1 MTTGKKQRNTR
12 AGGDEKEQRA
22 GEIKE
27 KVKEKE
33 KRRQKQEK
41 REAAQ
46 QQEKETKEVQAKGK
60 SGRGPRGHMDGQ
72 MLSYCLFLLVF
83 PAGKTE

>member
-1 MTTGKKQRNTR
+1 MRASSRVTPCARVFTGSSKTRQTGRREVTTGKKQRNTR

-22 GEIKE
+22 GEM

-46 QQEKETKEVQAKGK
+46 
-60 SGRGPRGHMDGQ
+60 
-72 MLSYCLFLLVF
+72 
-83 PAGKTE
+83 

>member
-22 GEIKE
+22 GEM

-41 REAAQ
+41 REAA
-46 QQEKETKEVQAKGK
+46 
-60 SGRGPRGHMDGQ
+60 
-72 MLSYCLFLLVF
+72 
-83 PAGKTE
+83 